1 MRKEKLVTRTIKSTH
16 VVALMANIETGS
28 CERKEVVIAGTPN
41 YKELTK
47 KIKSEIESDTLRF
60 VDIESMD
67 ITEKLYGMSESTFVE
82 NAREITRSGKKENN
96 ND

>member
-16 VVALMANIETGS
+16 VVVLMANIETGA
-28 CERKEVVIAGTPN
+28 CERKDVVIAGTPAD
-41 YKELTK
+41 KELTK

-60 VDIESMD
+60 VDIESKD

>member
-16 VVALMANIETGS
+16 VVVLMANIETGT
-28 CERKEVVIAGTPN
+28 CERKEVVIAGTPID
-41 YKELTK
+41 KELMK
-47 KIKSEIESDTLRF
+47 KIKSEIETDTLRF
-60 VDIESMD
+60 VKIESKD

-82 NAREITRSGKKENN
+82 NASEITRSGKKENN